1 MNMIKSK
8 NVQGGR
14 TQKELTVFGEGILDE
29 VGGKR
34 WMKKAEVIFGEITET
49 GWSWAPIYPFITL
62 FRIVFI

>member
-34 WMKKAEVIFGEITET
+34 
-49 GWSWAPIYPFITL
+49 
-62 FRIVFI
+62 